1 MLSPS
6 WPAPPRAGRRSAS
19 PRIRR
24 RLDAAQR
31 RALRLAVWAGA
42 VATICLASVH
52 AAVLFVVGGESAR
65 TLALIEVG
73 GMVVVLGIAIAARR
87 VMMPPEPLAMAL
99 LLVGY
104 GLAYAGYTLDPASKM
119 LAVGGLATIIV
130 GSGLFMP
137 WSSRWHAVWLSVA
150 VLAGLAYLLPT
161 DLGVPFADRVALMPT
176 VLIAAV
182 TSLVGQYLW
191 QAPLRRMVQQQFE
204 MRSLHRY
211 SLRQEARV
219 SELNRELNRAA
230 RLDALTGI
238 GNRLALDEALARLL
252 DQGDRVRPQ
261 RFAMVLFDIDHFKD
275 YNDEHG
281 HLAGDAALDRVGDVL
296 RRATRGDDLAFR
308 FGGEE
313 FLLLLPQVDLTG
325 AIAVAER
332 VRVQI
337 EEAVDGAPPFTIS
350 GGVALCDPADGRD
363 PSPLLRRADAALYLA
378 KRAGRNRIAADELS
392 VTMQRGE
399 IASA

>member
-1 MLSPS
+1 M
-6 WPAPPRAGRRSAS
+6 
-19 PRIRR
+19 
-24 RLDAAQR
+24 DAAQR

-42 VATICLASVH
+42 VATVCLAAVH
-52 AAVLFVVGGESAR
+52 AAVLLVLGGESAR

-73 GMVVVLGIAIAARR
+73 GMAVVLGIAIAARR
-87 VMMPPEPLAMAL
+87 VMIRPEPLAMAL

-161 DLGVPFADRVALMPT
+161 DLEVPFADRVAPMPT

-204 MRSLHRY
+204 LRSLHRY
-211 SLRQEARV
+211 SQRQEARV

-281 HLAGDAALDRVGDVL
+281 HLAGDAALDSVGDVL

-325 AIAVAER
+325 AIAAAER